1 MGLFQ
6 SIVSGTFSHATEVH
20 DPLKDLDDRNYKI
33 RKTFEQ
39 TVRNAILDEH
49 KEEAPKIA
57 ESVTGY
63 VFDFGDFDFEQRTP
77 LAFKKACETTLR
89 NAYLVVDLPAELITA
104 VIIHRG
110 YRQGRS
116 ASQVVSQLVNLFDL
130 ALAIVGGR
138 ARAAGPY
145 LYTVHKELFEAVI
158 AVEPPPERLARHLT
172 RRGDGKIIRDKI
184 AASSGGTTSPA
195 ASSAPSAGSTQP
207 S

>member
-1 MGLFQ
+1 VGLFQ

-20 DPLKDLDDRNYKI
+20 DPLKVLDDRNYKI

-89 NAYLVVDLPAELITA
+89 NAYLVVDLPSELISA

-130 ALAIVGGR
+130 ALAIVGPR
-138 ARAAGPY
+138 ARASGPY

-158 AVEPPPERLARHLT
+158 TVEPPPERLARHLT
-172 RRGDGKIIRDKI
+172 RRDDGKIIRDKI

-195 ASSAPSAGSTQP
+195 ATSAPSAGPAQP

>member
-1 MGLFQ
+1 
-6 SIVSGTFSHATEVH
+6 
-20 DPLKDLDDRNYKI
+20 
-33 RKTFEQ
+33 
-39 TVRNAILDEH
+39 
-49 KEEAPKIA
+49 
-57 ESVTGY
+57 
-63 VFDFGDFDFEQRTP
+63 
-77 LAFKKACETTLR
+77 LR